1 MLKQAMLRV
10 LGLAEA
16 SGLSRSLSASGWR
29 RRRLLI
35 LCYHGVSKYDEHE
48 WANFYIAADTFR
60 RRMQILKDFG
70 CNVLPLSEALT
81 RLRDGTLPERAVAL
95 TFDDGFHDYYSV
107 AFPILES
114 FGFPATLYLTTYYV
128 EFNRPVF
135 DPMCSY
141 LLWKARQRQ
150 PERDRSAA
158 EEIPRS
164 AAGATWGSGGNP
176 EKPQRGDAGQ
186 ELEWPEVFG
195 APAALDD
202 VGRRGAA
209 AAIKQFALKRKLS
222 GREKDDLLAQL
233 ADRLGLDYQDLCRKR
248 VLHLITPEEA
258 TELATRGADLQYHTH
273 RHRVYRSRERMFA
286 ELQDNRRRIVTYT
299 SKEPRH
305 YCYTGSF
312 YLPQHPGY
320 LREYGIQSATTLA
333 RGLCTTRTD
342 PFLLPRIGDGMALS
356 ELEFRAWL
364 AGTADFLPRRRI
376 KMSAGQLMEEE
387 DLAIA

>member
-1 MLKQAMLRV
+1 MLKQVMLRMLAV
-10 LGLAEA
+10 AEA
-16 SGLSRSLSASGWR
+16 SGLSRSLSASAWR

-48 WANFYIAADTFR
+48 WANYYIAADTFR

-81 RLRDGTLPERAVAL
+81 RLHDGTLPERAVAI

-107 AFPILES
+107 AFPILGE
-114 FGFPATLYLTTYYV
+114 FGFPATYYV

-141 LLWKARQRQ
+141 LLWKAR
-150 PERDRSAA
+150 
-158 EEIPRS
+158 
-164 AAGATWGSGGNP
+164 
-176 EKPQRGDAGQ
+176 GQ
-186 ELEWPEVFG
+186 GQLEWPEVLG
-195 APAALDD
+195 TPVALDD
-202 VGRRGAA
+202 AGRRGAV
-209 AAIKQFALKRKLS
+209 AAIKQFALQRKLS
-222 GREKDDLLAQL
+222 GREKDDLLARL
-233 ADRLGLDYQDLCRKR
+233 ADRLGLDYQDLCQKR
-248 VLHLITPEEA
+248 VLHLVTPEEA

-286 ELQDNRRRIVTYT
+286 ELEDNRRRIVSYT

-320 LREYGIQSATTLA
+320 LREYGIQSATTLD
-333 RGLCTTRTD
+333 RGLCTVHTD
-342 PFLLPRIGDGMALS
+342 PLLLPRIGDGMALS
-356 ELEFRAWL
+356 DLEFRAWL
-364 AGTADFLPRRRI
+364 AGTAEFLPRRRI
-376 KMSAGQLMEEE
+376 KMSEGQLTEEE
-387 DLAIA
+387 EPAAA